1 MAVSRS
7 VRGERTNTGLRRDAG
22 LALLLGSASCAF
34 MAMKDTIYSG
44 GIIGRAGCL
53 EPGWHFSLR
62 YMHAVWVLAAL
73 LLASAGLSLR
83 VGTRR
88 SGLSGSPDA

>member
-7 VRGERTNTGLRRDAG
+7 VRGERTNYGLRRDAG
-22 LALLLGSASCAF
+22 LVLLFGGAFCTF

-44 GIIGRAGCL
+44 GIVGRGSCL

-62 YMHAVWVLAAL
+62 YVHTVWAFAAL

-83 VGTRR
+83 VGTRKSATDR
-88 SGLSGSPDA
+88 MGE

>member
-7 VRGERTNTGLRRDAG
+7 VREERTKTGLRRDAG
-22 LALLLGSASCAF
+22 LALLLGSAFCAF
-34 MAMKDTIYSG
+34 MATKDTIYSG
-44 GIIGRAGCL
+44 GIIGRGSCL

-62 YMHAVWVLAAL
+62 YMHALWAFPAI

-83 VGTRR
+83 LGTRK
-88 SGLSGSPDA
+88 SGAGRA